1 MLSLFRS
8 WESLDCLQSSSS
20 LTISLALITARVTA
34 NNDATR
40 LGFACSNFAKKSKRL
55 LLVYSPELTR
65 VISTFWCITIEG
77 SRVRRHNGVLIIQFS
92 FSKMFVNLLFLT
104 PKGHHSVIL
113 IKNLSII
120 PLMDSSNCIIS
131 FNTKIFVIL
140 LPLLIPIA
148 LICVT
153 GFIVLLTSIKHQK
166 LKRVHFPWF

>member
-8 WESLDCLQSSSS
+8 WESLDCLQSAFS
-20 LTISLALITARVTA
+20 LKISLAHITAHATA
-34 NNDATR
+34 NDDVTR

-104 PKGHHSVIL
+104 PKGHHSIIL

-120 PLMDSSNCIIS
+120 PLMDPSNCIIS

-153 GFIVLLTSIKHQK
+153 GFIVLLTSIKQQK